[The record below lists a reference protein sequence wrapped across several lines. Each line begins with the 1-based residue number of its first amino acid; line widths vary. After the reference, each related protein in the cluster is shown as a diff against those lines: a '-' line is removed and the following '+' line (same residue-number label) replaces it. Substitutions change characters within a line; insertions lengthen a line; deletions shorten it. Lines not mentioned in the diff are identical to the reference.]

1 MSKLRVW
8 WIPQAGATEDSFYVP
23 VETVEE
29 GKKVM
34 DMLAAYDAYQ
44 RQNRIKPDY
53 CNCGGVQRWDED
65 SQDWEDWYMETEDDY
80 FDDVD
85 DYCEQCEK
93 ADDLE
98 EFTNELFK
106 QIDWGKFKKCNNKY
120 VFYKGGG

>member
-1 MSKLRVW
+1 MDKLRVW

-23 VETVEE
+23 VETIEE
-29 GKKVM
+29 GRKVM

-65 SQDWEDWYMETEDDY
+65 SQDWEDWYMETEDNY

-93 ADDLE
+93 AEELE
-98 EFTNELFK
+98 EFRNELFK
-106 QIDWGKFKKCNNKY
+106 QIDWEKIEKMS
-120 VFYKGGG
+120 